1 MGLLSFLSRK
11 STSDRPSHETLL
23 ITQAYHSTT
32 ARVPPLKGEYPIGGN
47 GPRNLEALTK
57 YHGLGPSQL
66 RLEDISLPGEE
77 PAPAPVVPTFR
88 NDGAD
93 RPTSAPNAKPLTAN
107 WANTSRLRKS
117 NLGDQRALSTSKSER
132 QSLRAGYASSSGNRT
147 SSIVS
152 SHADGPQP
160 RPYTAHQQS
169 NPATSVIGMGY
180 KDLLDA
186 QSELKPL
193 NFRSRIKASGA
204 RDYGEDVADRNIG
217 ENGHN
222 LELPQVQAFYA
233 QSTDSESPRKPKP
246 VSTANMSRPYRRDA
260 SQQSLISK
268 SATVESRVRTKSL
281 NSSNTQTY
289 QHQRASFVPELPPP
303 TTTAAQN
310 SEQRP
315 RTSDAVTSRQSR
327 NIDPRGD
334 TEPGIQREGPKA
346 RRLTY
351 RHGPPLPL
359 SPLRNS
365 LDMGVEGMDSAS
377 FGQHLGPPVS
387 KHAESSGTLKPEKDT
402 TILTKGDN
410 QPAVKDHAKP
420 DEHAGSTRPPSSQRA
435 FPLAPSK
442 PSTRRHSTAAA
453 SVTSAHRTY
462 AHSMKPSIASSVAS
476 YHTAIDTTTFSSSPH
491 RQADFAKTRN
501 RMSLPIHSP
510 SHHQPQADTFETAP
524 SPTIRTTTT
533 RRDPHNRNKSQPTT
547 TLHFTTDDL
556 PEPPPPRTSSLR
568 NWSISSATPTTSDTS
583 SNAFFRPQSR
593 ANTATTSVD
602 LGKDF
607 VIELPQPSSLPNP
620 PHPNPDP
627 NLSIPE
633 PNLLTPLSSPPFS
646 IDDYLSADPDS
657 SGCDSDSLEPRLPG
671 GAGEEDLLFSLSGYG
686 AFQLPGL
693 SDTLAS
699 TPPAQAVAMFDVH
712 DAVLPIRPMSSASL
726 PQFGQQ
732 PVRRRYVLDTAADSD
747 SDWDDEEEVRS
758 WAGGDGGYGFPGSG
772 LRHTR
777 RLSAIGSHTTRGQD
791 VIVEEREGGKVD
803 VAAAVRQRKEEK
815 ARKRGLGGVGDA
827 SRRRMKGKGKGMES
841 ERIVGGGHEGDVE
854 C

>member
-11 STSDRPSHETLL
+11 STSDRLSHETLL

-32 ARVPPLKGEYPIGGN
+32 ACVPPLKGEYPIGGN
-47 GPRNLEALTK
+47 GPRNFEALTK

-88 NDGAD
+88 NDGVD

-107 WANTSRLRKS
+107 WANTSRVRKS

-152 SHADGPQP
+152 SQPDGSQP
-160 RPYTAHQQS
+160 RPYTAHQQT
-169 NPATSVIGMGY
+169 NPAPSVIGMGY

-186 QSELKPL
+186 QSELKSL
-193 NFRSRIKASGA
+193 DFRSRIKASGA

-233 QSTDSESPRKPKP
+233 QSPDAHLSRKPKS
-246 VSTANMSRPYRRDA
+246 VSTANMSRPYLRDS
-260 SQQSLISK
+260 SQQSPISK
-268 SATVESRVRTKSL
+268 PATVESRVRTKSL
-281 NSSNTQTY
+281 NSSDSQTY
-289 QHQRASFVPELPPP
+289 QHQRAYLVTELPPP
-303 TTTAAQN
+303 TTIAGQN
-310 SEQRP
+310 LEQRP

-327 NIDPRGD
+327 HIDARGD
-334 TEPGIQREGPKA
+334 TEPGMQREGPKA

-351 RHGPPLPL
+351 RHGPPLPM

-365 LDMGVEGMDSAS
+365 LEVGAEDMNSNSLE
-377 FGQHLGPPVS
+377 QHLGSPVT
-387 KHAESSGTLKPEKDT
+387 KHAETSET
-402 TILTKGDN
+402 TKIKVAATI
-410 QPAVKDHAKP
+410 PVKDDSQSVVRDHARP
-420 DEHAGSTRPPSSQRA
+420 DEHARSARPPSSQRA

-453 SVTSAHRTY
+453 SATSVHRPY
-462 AHSMKPSIASSVAS
+462 AHSMKPSTASSVAS
-476 YHTAIDTTTFSSSPH
+476 YHTAIDTSTFSSSPH
-491 RQADFAKTRN
+491 RQADFAKATN

-510 SHHQPQADTFETAP
+510 SRHQPHADVIETAP
-524 SPTIRTTTT
+524 SPTIRTSTV
-533 RRDPHNRNKSQPTT
+533 HH
-547 TLHFTTDDL
+547 LTTDDL

-607 VIELPQPSSLPNP
+607 ILDPSSPQQQQPPSLTNNNNLPNP
-620 PHPNPDP
+620 AE
-627 NLSIPE
+627 S
-633 PNLLTPLSSPPFS
+633 NLLTPLSSPPFN
-646 IDDYLSADPDS
+646 IDDYLSS
-657 SGCDSDSLEPRLPG
+657 DSDSLEPRLPR
-671 GAGEEDLLFSLSGYG
+671 GAGEEELLFSLSGYG

-693 SDTLAS
+693 SDALAS

-712 DAVLPIRPMSSASL
+712 DALQARPRSSASL
-726 PQFGQQ
+726 PHFGQ
-732 PVRRRYVLDTAADSD
+732 PPMRKYVLDTAADSD
-747 SDWDDEEEVRS
+747 SDWDEEGEEVRS
-758 WAGGDGGYGFPGSG
+758 WAGGGGEYGFPGSG
-772 LRHTR
+772 VRHTR
-777 RLSAIGSHTTRGQD
+777 RLSAIGSHAARGQD

-815 ARKRGLGGVGDA
+815 ARKRGMGGVGVA
-827 SRRRMKGKGKGMES
+827 SSRRRTGKEKGRES
-841 ERIVGGGHEGDVE
+841 ERVVGEGHEGDVE